1 MFKPIARVN
10 TDTDYAVEIGY
21 EVPEVITDETKID
34 VSTRI
39 VVKEDAKASDPES
52 PAYQQAKSIAE
63 VLKIGF
69 DIGCSYTTKVIEQV
83 NRMGND
89 LMNDPNVNVT
99 GSTSDLVME

>member
-39 VVKEDAKASDPES
+39 VVKEGVEEANS
-52 PAYQQAKSIAE
+52 PITAYQQAKSIAE

-83 NRMGND
+83 NKMGKD
-89 LMNDPNVNVT
+89 LMNDPNINVT
-99 GSTSDLVME
+99 GSTSDLVIE